1 MKHYPKVKGEVMK
14 RTIKRADIARAQ
26 EHVEFGVY
34 LDGFIHY
41 AKGRNL
47 LFGKPIKPQAEWAA
61 LSDAEKETAVMAALA
76 SLDQMQMTIF
86 MNTGNDAVIEELQR
100 RARQ

>member
-1 MKHYPKVKGEVMK
+1 MK
-14 RTIKRADIARAQ
+14 RTMKPAQIARAQ
-26 EHVEFGVY
+26 EQLEFRVY

-47 LFGKPIKPQAEWAA
+47 LFGKPIKPQAEWDK

-76 SLDQMQMTIF
+76 SLDPRRMAIF
-86 MNTGNDAVIEELQR
+86 MNIAHEAITEELQR